1 MKEHTLLVEKY
12 RPASLDDFVGNKS
25 FKDTIQKYLDQND
38 VQNLL
43 LYGPAGT
50 GKTSLA
56 KLIINTL
63 DCDKLYIN
71 ASDERGIDTVRDK
84 ISSFAAM
91 GSFKPLKVVVLDEA
105 DFITIQAQASLRNI
119 IEQYSRSTRFILTC
133 NYIERVIDP
142 LQSRCHTIKI
152 LPPSKAEVAAHLD
165 GVLKKELDKK
175 YEKSYLAKVV
185 NLYYPDLRKCLNVIQ
200 SSIKTG
206 EFIYNEDVLVN
217 SKYKENI
224 LKELCNPTPKSF
236 YNIRQLIADSNVN
249 DYTGLYRFLYDNIS
263 EYSKGRD
270 GIITIIL
277 EEYLFHSNFKIDF
290 EINLM
295 ACIARILEQLNKK
308 QVL

>member
-38 VQNLL
+38 IQNLL

-175 YEKSYLAKVV
+175 
-185 NLYYPDLRKCLNVIQ
+185 
-200 SSIKTG
+200 
-206 EFIYNEDVLVN
+206 
-217 SKYKENI
+217 
-224 LKELCNPTPKSF
+224 
-236 YNIRQLIADSNVN
+236 
-249 DYTGLYRFLYDNIS
+249 
-263 EYSKGRD
+263 
-270 GIITIIL
+270 
-277 EEYLFHSNFKIDF
+277 
-290 EINLM
+290 
-295 ACIARILEQLNKK
+295 
-308 QVL
+308 